1 MSMKRYTVQYTASKT
16 ASKIFQELKE
26 RDCDNMNFA
35 DLLDEINRD
44 RTKPYI
50 PVDSVFKD
58 VIKAELERS
67 ALTLEQRDRYR
78 EVFIKPLEDAIQIT
92 ILDDRIS
99 GEQCDALAKEVAT
112 QLSFT
117 ITGRKIE
124 EIKILNVVSIS
135 VCSNC
140 NRVVRGLGYLC
151 PECGKIYCLEHVH
164 PEKHNCAGKKE
175 EREIAIISKEK
186 CG

>member
-1 MSMKRYTVQYTASKT
+1 MSMKRYIVQYTASKT

-26 RDCDNMNFA
+26 RDCDNLNFA
-35 DLLDEINRD
+35 DLLDEIERD

-50 PVDSVFKD
+50 AADSVFKD
-58 VIKAELERS
+58 AIKVELERS

-78 EVFIKPLEDAIQIT
+78 EVYIKPLEDSIQIT

-99 GEQCDALAKEVAT
+99 GEQCDALAKEVAA
-112 QLSFT
+112 QLSFA
-117 ITGRKIE
+117 ITGREIE
-124 EIKILNVVSIS
+124 EIKILNVVSIN

-151 PECGKIYCLEHVH
+151 SECGQIYCFEHVQ
-164 PEKHNCAGKKE
+164 PEKHNCTEKKE
-175 EREIAIISKEK
+175 EKEIAVISKEK